1 MHPSLVRRALAFAWA
16 LLSLIAL
23 LSFPAFTQSTS
34 GRIVGRIAD
43 PTGAVLAGVKVSLI
57 NEATGSS
64 RDTTS
69 NGSGDYSFVEV
80 VPAVYDLQFELTG
93 FKKSL
98 QKGVTV
104 NITQVVTL
112 NKVLDIGETQE
123 VVEVT
128 SEAQQV

>member
-1 MHPSLVRRALAFAWA
+1 MHPSLDRRTLAFCWF
-16 LLSLIAL
+16 LLGLIAL
-23 LSFPAFTQSTS
+23 LSSPALAQS